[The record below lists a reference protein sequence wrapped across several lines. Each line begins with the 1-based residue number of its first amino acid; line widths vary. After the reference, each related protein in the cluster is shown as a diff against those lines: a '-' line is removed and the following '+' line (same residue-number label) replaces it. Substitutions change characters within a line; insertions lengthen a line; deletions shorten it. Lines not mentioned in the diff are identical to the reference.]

1 MKRTLGTFFAIM
13 LTITMIVNGQ
23 QTRNTAELKFL
34 IKTSM
39 GDIKVKLYNDTPQ
52 HRDNF
57 LSLVNSGWYNSSIFH
72 RVINGFMIQGGGQ
85 FSAADGSYKEDP
97 GKTIP
102 AEILTNHFHFKG
114 ALAAARTPDNVN
126 PQKASSGCQFY
137 IVQGKKLTDAEL
149 DVMQQRVGKTFTK
162 EERDAYKTV
171 GGTPHLDGNY
181 TVFGEVY
188 EGLDVLDK
196 IAAVKT
202 AGANKPVENV
212 TFSITQIK

>member
-1 MKRTLGTFFAIM
+1 MKRTIGTFFAIM

-23 QTRNTAELKFL
+23 ETKNAPELKFL

-85 FSAADGSYKEDP
+85 FNATDGSYKEDP

-102 AEILTNHFHFKG
+102 AEIKDNHYHFKG

-126 PQKASSGCQFY
+126 PAKASSGCQFY
-137 IVQGKKLTDAEL
+137 IVQGKKMTDAEL
-149 DVMQQRVGKTFTK
+149 DVMQQRMGHNFTK
-162 EERDAYKTV
+162 EQRERYIKD
-171 GGTPHLDGNY
+171 GGTPHLDANY

-196 IAAVKT
+196 IAVVKT